1 MLPAIFQTKLEN
13 IPANIPYIF
22 AEQSLIN
29 EWHKRLENNNSRC
42 KIGLVWSSG
51 HRNST
56 LQFRSG
62 SLSSFSMLSSI
73 EGVEFYSLQ
82 KGITNEE
89 IKNFYQKMKIHDLTN
104 NISNFNDTAA
114 LIMNLDL
121 IISVDTSVA
130 HLAGAL
136 GKPVW
141 VLLPSVPDWRWMLN
155 REDSPWY
162 PTMRLFRQTIHGDW
176 DTVIKKVHKAIL
188 DFIQIKS

>member
-1 MLPAIFQTKLEN
+1 
-13 IPANIPYIF
+13 
-22 AEQSLIN
+22 
-29 EWHKRLENNNSRC
+29 
-42 KIGLVWSSG
+42 
-51 HRNST
+51 
-56 LQFRSG
+56 
-62 SLSSFSMLSSI
+62 MLSSI